1 MKNTN
6 KLVVAMC
13 RIAII
18 AITVAMVFSMAGCAT
33 TGGSSSSSEPITVTV
48 RGDFSDF
55 VGREAW
61 IAVGDDAYAM
71 PLSVRAGTT
80 SLPFTMLRY
89 DNDRAFTKN
98 GTYMIV
104 LWFRQGDDKSTDV
117 DFVLMSKQIN
127 GGDNT
132 LEFSSFSKL

>member
-71 PLSVRAGTT
+71 PLKVRAGTT

-89 DNDRAFTKN
+89 DNDRAFTKA
-98 GTYMIV
+98 GTYMV
-104 LWFRQGDDKSTDV
+104 ALWFRLDDDKSTDV
-117 DFVLMSKQIN
+117 DFVIMSKQIQQGEN
-127 GGDNT
+127 SIA
-132 LEFSSFSKL
+132 FASFSEL